1 MSDFVVY
8 DAGALVAADKNQWK
22 FLKDHDLLTALGKTP
37 VLPAPV
43 LAQAW
48 LPGSRHANLH
58 RVVKSCEIVSFTKDE
73 AREVAR
79 LCRKAGSTDV
89 VDGFVVYSALKYDK
103 AAIVTS
109 DVGDIK
115 ALLSG
120 EPDAKAIV
128 IRNPY

>member
-1 MSDFVVY
+1 MSEFTVY
-8 DAGALVAADKNQWK
+8 DAGALVAADKNQWQFIK
-22 FLKDHDLLTALGKTP
+22 RHKLLIDAGDRP

-48 LPGSRHANLH
+48 LPGSRHATLH
-58 RVVKSCEIVSFTKDE
+58 RVVNSCEIISFTKDE

-79 LCRKAGSTDV
+79 LCRKAKSADV
-89 VDGFVVYSALKYDK
+89 VDGFVVYSALRYDN

-120 EPDAKAIV
+120 EPGEKAVV
-128 IRNPY
+128 IRKP